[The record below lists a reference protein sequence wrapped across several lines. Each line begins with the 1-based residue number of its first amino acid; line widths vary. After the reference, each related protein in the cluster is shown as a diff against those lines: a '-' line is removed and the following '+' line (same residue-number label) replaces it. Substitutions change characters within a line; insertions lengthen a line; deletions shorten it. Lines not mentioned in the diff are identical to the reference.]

1 MTGIQEPGNI
11 EQYVRDAWGDAN
23 SCMSPNDRAEAV
35 LADVNVALQNEGI
48 PAVGWIFNAAHGTG
62 AVFAF
67 REWQME
73 LGEEPYSMDVADNAT
88 PEQQAWQISAVYHE
102 ARHAEQWFRMARL
115 EAGRGKKADAI
126 AKTMGIPRKIADEA
140 AKSPLAADTPEGK
153 EAETWYESVY
163 GVKAAE
169 RNKILKDLPVLKQA
183 LLDANAEHDRVS
195 KDAGASKDA
204 KDAAQRKQAEAKRKF
219 DEVYAKYLAMP
230 EEADA
235 WKVDAA
241 VESAVKGP

>member
-11 EQYVRDAWGDAN
+11 EQYVRNAWGDAN

-88 PEQQAWQISAVYHE
+88 PDQQAWQISAVFHE
-102 ARHAEQWFRMARL
+102 ARHAEQWFRMARERIGL
-115 EAGRGKKADAI
+115 GATPDQAAQV
-126 AKTMGIPRKIADEA
+126 MGIPDWVAQWA
-140 AKSPLAADTPEGK
+140 AQDPILQCDASQY
-153 EAETWYESVY
+153 EAEEWYHSVY
-163 GVKAAE
+163 GDGAAH
-169 RNKILKDLPVLKQA
+169 RNETLSDVQGNYSEYRSL
-183 LLDANAEHDRVS
+183 
-195 KDAGASKDA
+195 
-204 KDAAQRKQAEAKRKF
+204 
-219 DEVYAKYLAMP
+219 P
-230 EEADA
+230 EESDA
-235 WKVDAA
+235 WATGDA
-241 VESAVKGP
+241 VTQEYHQQSQ